1 MRPDLEA
8 QEQLWRAAMME
19 LVQGAPP
26 WLTVATVIGSEHHK
40 LIELHINGGGNH
52 VVALL
57 QQAAEQIEEAI
68 EASLAQTEGTA

>member
-1 MRPDLEA
+1 MARNYA
-8 QEQLWRAAMME
+8 G

-26 WLTVATVIGSEHHK
+26 WLTVATVIGSDHHK
-40 LIELHINGGGNH
+40 LLELHINGRGSH

-68 EASLAQTEGTA
+68 EAAITEPEGTA